1 MTYSDRFDCFAIKIN
16 IILNVFMQFQ
26 LPEIKDPLAHSMDV
40 LEFKKILDNIA
51 GRCLSN
57 GGRKMVLSL
66 TPVGDESLIRIR
78 QELVEE
84 ARSLLATSGQ
94 PDLAG
99 LSDVEPDVAKAN
111 KEGTLTAAEL
121 WDVSQCAKLMHRLT
135 RIAAQRERY
144 PRLRNLLDGLEDVLA
159 IYNNIER
166 FIELPGVLKEDAS
179 EKLVQLRLAKK
190 DVHDKLQ
197 NKLNSMLEDEQYK
210 DYWQEPLITLRNERF
225 VLPLKVEHKQHLP
238 SVIHDRS
245 ASGATLFIEPIEVI
259 PLNNQ
264 LREIELEER
273 EERLRILKKL
283 SGIVA
288 AYAEQMLPNL
298 EILHRLD
305 FIVAVAHFADD
316 IEANSPM
323 VGENSTL
330 SIVGARHPILVM
342 ERGKESIVP
351 LDMEIPFGKK
361 AVLITGPNMGGKT
374 VALKTAGLLSL
385 MAVCGLP
392 IPAESRTQI
401 PLFKNFFADIGDEQ
415 SVSASISSFAS
426 HIIHY
431 KHALENCDKNSL
443 VLFDELGSA
452 TDPQEGTPLSWA
464 LLEHLLD
471 SGSTIIANT
480 HLGGLLGM
488 ASARED
494 VVNAAM
500 EFDQK
505 NISPTY
511 RLLLGV
517 PGRSWA
523 NEIAGMLGVPNDI
536 LERAKEL
543 SHGGNALDKIIAD
556 LQGKT
561 REVEQIRRRIIE
573 EQSSIREK
581 REMLEALI
589 SSNLVKQKEVERL
602 RRSFEEQRENR
613 MAAAL
618 EREIENIRTEWE
630 KIVSEKPPKPK
641 VRKKSDEFLSHLKAR
656 LKKTEKDIA
665 KKRGLPKKLLPEQR
679 VFIYR
684 LHKWANVI
692 EQTDE
697 QGFVKVLSGNFP
709 LRIHSSGVD
718 TEAEYE
724 RKRHRKSQRRNSR
737 VSYEN
742 RKVPQKVDVRGMR
755 PDDAWDKI
763 DRIIDDAVSS
773 ETAEIIIVH
782 GKGKGVLRRYIRDKL
797 HGDARVS
804 RLKLPDDRNGGDGAT
819 IAVFGEKKSGN
830 ENDNRN
836 SG

>member
-1 MTYSDRFDCFAIKIN
+1 
-16 IILNVFMQFQ
+16 MQFQ

-40 LEFKKILDNIA
+40 LEFKKILDDIA
-51 GRCLSN
+51 GRCLSD
-57 GGRKMVLSL
+57 GGRKIALSL
-66 TPVGDESLIRIR
+66 SPVGDETLIRIR

-84 ARSLLATSGQ
+84 VRSLLATSGQ
-94 PDLAG
+94 PDIAG
-99 LSDVEPDVAKAN
+99 LSDVEPDVEKAR
-111 KEGTLTAAEL
+111 KEGTLSAAEL
-121 WDVSQCAKLMHRLT
+121 WNISQCAKLTHRLT

-144 PRLRNLLDGLEDVLA
+144 PKLRNLLDGLQDVSS
-159 IYNNIER
+159 IYTNIER
-166 FIELPGVLKEDAS
+166 FIELPGVLKEDAT

-190 DVHDKLQ
+190 DAHDKLQ

-305 FIVAVAHFADD
+305 FIVAVAHFAED
-316 IEANSPM
+316 IGANPPL
-323 VGENSTL
+323 VAENAIL
-330 SIVGARHPILVM
+330 SIVGARHPILIM
-342 ERGKESIVP
+342 EHGRENVVP
-351 LDMEIPFGKK
+351 LDMEISFGKR

-374 VALKTAGLLSL
+374 VALKTVGLLSL

-392 IPAESRTQI
+392 IPAEARTQI
-401 PLFKNFFADIGDEQ
+401 PLFKKFFADIGDEQ

-431 KHALENCDKNSL
+431 KYALENSDKNSL

-464 LLEHLLD
+464 FLEQLLD
-471 SGSTIIANT
+471 NGSMIIANT

-505 NISPTY
+505 SISPTY

-523 NEIAGMLGVPNDI
+523 NEIAGMLGVQKDI
-536 LERAKEL
+536 LVRAREL
-543 SHGGNALDKIIAD
+543 SHEGTALDKIISD
-556 LQGKT
+556 LQTKT
-561 REVEQIRRRIIE
+561 REIEQIRHRIIE
-573 EQSSIREK
+573 EEADIREK

-589 SSNLVKQKEVERL
+589 SSNLVKQKEIERL
-602 RRSFEEQRENR
+602 RRSYEEQRENR
-613 MAAAL
+613 IAAAL

-630 KIVSEKPPKPK
+630 KIVSEKPPEPK
-641 VRKKSDEFLSHLKAR
+641 MRKKSDEFLSRLKAR

-665 KKRGLPKKLLPEQR
+665 KKRGLPKQLQAEQR

-684 LHKWANVI
+684 LHKWADVI
-692 EQTDE
+692 EPTDE
-697 QGFVKVLSGNFP
+697 QGFVKVLSGKFP

-724 RKRHRKSQRRNSR
+724 RKRHRKSRRKSGG
-737 VSYEN
+737 VFYEN
-742 RKVPQKVDVRGMR
+742 REVPQKIDIRGMR

-763 DRIIDDAVSS
+763 DRIIGDAVLAGS
-773 ETAEIIIVH
+773 AEILIIH
-782 GKGKGVLRRYIRDKL
+782 GKGKGVLRRFLRDKL

-804 RLKLPDDRNGGDGAT
+804 RLKLPDERNGGDGAT
-819 IAVFGEKKSGN
+819 IAVIGEKKDEQKDGGSGS
-830 ENDNRN
+830 E
-836 SG
+836 